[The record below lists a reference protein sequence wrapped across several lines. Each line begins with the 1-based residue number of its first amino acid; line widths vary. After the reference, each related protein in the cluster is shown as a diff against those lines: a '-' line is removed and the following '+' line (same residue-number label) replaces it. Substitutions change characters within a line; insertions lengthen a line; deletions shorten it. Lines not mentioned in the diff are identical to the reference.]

1 MSPSP
6 LPQKNWLVQLKELL
20 DKNMSASTPAARIQA
35 NLQELF
41 RGNTAAGNPYIKFQL
56 SSETVLLSMERVQE
70 TLIVDAGQIT
80 LLPSMPA
87 SVIGIMNSRDRVFC
101 VFDLAQ
107 LLTLPSPLVILRQY
121 QVIVLQTTD
130 PTPIKIGLA
139 VNRLQGI
146 VRLSEQQIHSSTET
160 VSSQIAPYVSGVVQ
174 TKNIIISVLEFERIL
189 ESLTDVE
196 NVT

>member
-1 MSPSP
+1 MLLSPS
-6 LPQKNWLVQLKELL
+6 PQKNWLVQLKELL

-41 RGNTAAGNPYIKFQL
+41 QGNTAAGNPYIKFQL
-56 SSETVLLSMERVQE
+56 ASNTVLLSMERVQE

-107 LLTLPSPLVILRQY
+107 LLIPTKLIATRQY
-121 QVIVLQTTD
+121 QIIVLQTTD
-130 PTPIKIGLA
+130 PTPIQVGFA
-139 VNRLQGI
+139 VDNFQGI
-146 VRLSEQQIHSSTET
+146 MRLRAEQIQPSLNSS
-160 VSSQIAPYVSGVVQ
+160 IDNLAPYVSGAVTVD
-174 TKNIIISVLEFERIL
+174 TTLPVLEFDRIL
-189 ESLTDVE
+189 EALTAV
-196 NVT
+196 

>member
-6 LPQKNWLVQLKELL
+6 LLQKNWLVQLKELL

-107 LLTLPSPLVILRQY
+107 LLIPTQLIASRQY

-130 PTPIKIGLA
+130 PTPIQVGFA
-139 VNRLQGI
+139 VNNLQGI
-146 VRLSEQQIHSSTET
+146 MRLTAEQIQTACDAVPAKLKPYTFGE
-160 VSSQIAPYVSGVVQ
+160 VSVKQGV
-174 TKNIIISVLEFERIL
+174 IPVLAFERIL
-189 ESLTDVE
+189 ETLTTV
-196 NVT
+196 

>member
-1 MSPSP
+1 MLPSP

-41 RGNTAAGNPYIKFQL
+41 QGNTAAGHPYIKFQL
-56 SSETVLLSMERVQE
+56 ASETVLLSMERVQE

-101 VFDLAQ
+101 IFDLAQ
-107 LLTLPSPLVILRQY
+107 LLTLPTQLIASRQY
-121 QVIVLQTTD
+121 QIIVLQTTD
-130 PTPIKIGLA
+130 PTPIQVGFA
-139 VNRLQGI
+139 VDSFQGI
-146 VRLSEQQIHSSTET
+146 MRLRAEQIQPSLNSS
-160 VSSQIAPYVSGVVQ
+160 IDHLAPYVSGAVTVD
-174 TKNIIISVLEFERIL
+174 TTLPVLEFDRIL
-189 ESLTDVE
+189 EALTAV
-196 NVT
+196 